1 MNLETLPQLAQDK
14 ANHHIYGEVA
24 ALIGLVA
31 GPALARHVGIDLDPR
46 AGAAIGAVVAGAIK
60 EIWDKVTGKGDPS
73 LGDFVATV
81 SGALP
86 VMAGLWVARA

>member
-24 ALIGLVA
+24 AM
-31 GPALARHVGIDLDPR
+31 
-46 AGAAIGAVVAGAIK
+46 IGAVAAPLLAAHFGYQLDRRLGALLGAVAAGAIK